1 MSLISLYNVFN
12 REKLLKAHL
21 PLLAIPYKVVPYKT
35 LCGYFGSGIS
45 LKGHRDRPVRQLS
58 LGRRSGDRQETRN
71 VRQESNQQPLILTF
85 IHPTAG
91 VSFYGLGKAKYRNWL
106 SFGALGGHKTSLFP
120 FPAHLRLSCTMN
132 AETETLA

>member
-58 LGRRSGDRQETRN
+58 LGRRSGDRQETRD

-85 IHPTAG
+85 IHPTATG

-106 SFGALGGHKTSLFP
+106 SFGALGGHKTSLFLHIYA
-120 FPAHLRLSCTMN
+120 FPAQ
-132 AETETLA
+132 